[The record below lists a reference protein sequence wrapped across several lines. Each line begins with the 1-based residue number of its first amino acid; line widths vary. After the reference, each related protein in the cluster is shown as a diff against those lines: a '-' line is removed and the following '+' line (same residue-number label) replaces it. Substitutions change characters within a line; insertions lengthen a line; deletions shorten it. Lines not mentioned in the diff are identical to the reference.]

1 MVNESKVYSLRSI
14 RQSWVLF
21 WFPISFLRTG
31 SHSCIE
37 AWWWGD
43 WGGLIWGCLNQ
54 IGSKYGCLNGGVM
67 RVFFIKGCN
76 SPSKGQ
82 LQETGLNNRTVS
94 NLGLKMM
101 GFTSIFGHFHVEN
114 DDKLV
119 DFRDARNS
127 THNFMP
133 FHQNFFL
140 PTLSD

>member
-1 MVNESKVYSLRSI
+1 
-14 RQSWVLF
+14 
-21 WFPISFLRTG
+21 
-31 SHSCIE
+31 
-37 AWWWGD
+37 
-43 WGGLIWGCLNQ
+43 
-54 IGSKYGCLNGGVM
+54 M

-133 FHQNFFL
+133 FHQNFFYL
-140 PTLSD
+140 HCQIKMNIICVYIYIYQKCVYINYNIYIC